1 MKIFH
6 TCVLI
11 KKVQFKAW
19 QLLLFIICC
28 YVMPQKFMCKLDV
41 DLSDLSKKDRK
52 QKKCLLIASALLI
65 GLIVILIIAIIVI
78 EAVLKSKN

>member
-1 MKIFH
+1 
-6 TCVLI
+6 
-11 KKVQFKAW
+11 
-19 QLLLFIICC
+19 
-28 YVMPQKFMCKLDV
+28 MPQKFMCKLDI